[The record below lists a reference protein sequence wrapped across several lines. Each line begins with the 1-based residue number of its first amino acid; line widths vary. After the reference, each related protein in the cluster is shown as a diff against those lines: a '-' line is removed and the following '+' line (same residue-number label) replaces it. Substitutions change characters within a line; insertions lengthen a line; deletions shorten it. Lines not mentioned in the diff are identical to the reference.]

1 MANTLPRRIGFWSA
15 VAILVGR
22 TIGAGIFRSPA
33 SIANPLP
40 GPLSVLS
47 VWAAGGLLALCG
59 ALTLAEVAG
68 AIPETGGVYVFIR
81 ECWGRPLA
89 FLFGW
94 SELVI
99 TRATALAAVA
109 TAFAEYSLD
118 ALGVNPTV
126 GDHARWV
133 HYLGAATIA
142 VIGYVNYRGVRWGTL
157 VQNVMTLLKCC
168 GLLVLVLLAFI
179 LRSGSAPAP
188 TVSPAVRPPLAVIS
202 LGVALISV
210 MWVYNGWADV
220 SFVAGEVR
228 DPVRSLPRVLVFG
241 TLVVVAL
248 YLLANGAYLHVL
260 PFDELRH
267 SPLVAA
273 DVALRLVGP
282 AGIVGISAVVMCATL
297 GTLNG
302 SLLTG
307 SRVFWAMAQDGLL
320 FRRLATVHP
329 RYETPSVAI
338 AVATVLGMVF
348 VSLRTFDQL
357 ANTVIIASLPYYAL
371 AVGAVFRL
379 RRRPDYRP
387 AFRTI
392 GYPLTPILFIASA
405 LGLLAAAFADPAQRL
420 PTTVIFLVMLAG
432 LPMYWWLA
440 QPHAVAL

>member
-1 MANTLPRRIGFWSA
+1 MANSLPRSIGFWSA
-15 VAILVGR
+15 AAILVGR

-40 GPLSVLS
+40 GPLSVLG
-47 VWAAGGLLALCG
+47 VWAAGGVLALCG
-59 ALTLAEVAG
+59 ALTLAEMAG
-68 AIPETGGVYVFIR
+68 AIPETGGVYAFIR
-81 ECWGRPLA
+81 DGWGRPLA

-109 TAFAEYSLD
+109 TAFAEYFLD
-118 ALGVNPTV
+118 ALGFSPTV
-126 GDHARWV
+126 GDHGRWV

-142 VIGYVNYRGVRWGTL
+142 GIGYVNYRGVRWGTL
-157 VQNVMTLLKCC
+157 LQNAMTLLKCA

-179 LRSGSAPAP
+179 LRSGAPGPTELSHPAP
-188 TVSPAVRPPLAVIS
+188 PAVAIVPLG
-202 LGVALISV
+202 LALVSV

-228 DPVRSLPRVLVFG
+228 DPARNLPRVLVFG

-248 YLLANGAYLHVL
+248 YLLANAAYLHVL
-260 PFDELRH
+260 PFDTLRH

-273 DVALRLVGP
+273 DVALRLVGRP
-282 AGIVGISAVVMCATL
+282 GIIGISIVVMCATL

-307 SRVFWAMAQDGLL
+307 SRVLWAMAHDGLL

-338 AVATVLGMVF
+338 VLATVLGMVF
-348 VSLRTFDQL
+348 VSFRTFDQL
-357 ANTVIIASLPYYAL
+357 ATTVIIASLPYYAL

-387 AFRTI
+387 SFRTI
-392 GYPLTPILFIASA
+392 GYPLTPIVFIATTLYL
-405 LGLLAAAFADPAQRL
+405 LGAAFADPVSRL
-420 PTTVIFLVMLAG
+420 PTTVIFLVILTG
-432 LPMYWWLA
+432 LPVYWFLA
-440 QPHAVAL
+440 RPHLVAL